1 MCRDCDT
8 DTCRS
13 YCDSEVQS
21 DITLPVMISLIVTNQ
36 FLKNICDSNAVTIK
50 EQQLDQQRAHEV
62 CRKQEDEFKSLESR
76 LQKKEEENTQLL
88 EELKKK
94 TLSFKTIE
102 GMIRKLNSTQDF
114 QISKLSMQ
122 CS

>member
-1 MCRDCDT
+1 
-8 DTCRS
+8 
-13 YCDSEVQS
+13 
-21 DITLPVMISLIVTNQ
+21 MISLIVTNQ